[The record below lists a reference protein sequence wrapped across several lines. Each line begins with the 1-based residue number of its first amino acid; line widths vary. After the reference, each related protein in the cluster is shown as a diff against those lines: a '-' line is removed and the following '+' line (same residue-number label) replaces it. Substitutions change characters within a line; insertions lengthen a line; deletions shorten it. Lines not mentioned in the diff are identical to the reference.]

1 MLVKVLFMTT
11 LIKYPS
17 SNNDSLI
24 IIVIILAAI
33 YTYILTFE
41 KVGTIIV
48 PI

>member
-24 IIVIILAAI
+24 IIVIILEAVD
-33 YTYILTFE
+33 TYIFTFE